1 MTSINKVPVS
11 KVNNTLTRVP
21 ITGRFDDQ
29 LNEIDKA
36 AEEIKA
42 AQSTVLG
49 KTINETISG
58 VKALTQPDEYPS
70 DILSEPPIAQITE
83 EADPSL
89 KKVSAQVSNINKM
102 TSSSLSGD
110 GFMNAHIMN
119 GTPQAMKNGIF
130 KATDGVEPSIGKLK
144 AIVPGSLQSA
154 AQKSL
159 PKMAPGAEFLSQ
171 ITSANSGLGSVTSNI
186 TSLVSDLL
194 GGNPNIGLT
203 QKTVVK
209 SQNYLEEFLK
219 AVSENSLTTE
229 EVQQCT
235 DLLLEGKQNEVIKI
249 VTSATQRE
257 NANVNIPDVESSIV
271 KVTPSA
277 ADAIDIKSSSLKN
290 MGNSTR
296 KTRDLATIG
305 NKWSGSSTDTSSGGY
320 NFDKV
325 NSMEELVADLRNL
338 SRDIT
343 EVIVHWSAHFNDQ
356 GHVGAKELHD
366 IALKRGFK
374 GCSYH
379 YVIKRNGD
387 LERGRP
393 VRLQGAHAKAA
404 GHNKFS
410 IGIAF
415 VAGYNCPSGTAN
427 PNRYISSE
435 SITPAQYKTLDMFLK
450 GFFMIYPGGQ
460 VFGHQDFDN
469 NKVDPGFD
477 VGTYVEARF
486 GKKNVTN
493 PNDGP
498 ATPDQIASL
507 VG

>member
-1 MTSINKVPVS
+1 MTKINKVPIG

-21 ITGRFDDQ
+21 KTGKFDSQ
-29 LNEIDKA
+29 FSEIDKVA
-36 AEEIKA
+36 KEFKA
-42 AQSTVLG
+42 SQSTILG
-49 KTINETISG
+49 KSVNEVISG
-58 VKALTQPDEYPS
+58 VKALTQPDEYPT

-83 EADPSL
+83 EADAVL
-89 KKVSAQVSNINKM
+89 KKTSAQKSNIDKM
-102 TSSSLSGD
+102 TSSGLSAD
-110 GFMNAHIMN
+110 GFMNAHIMS

-130 KATDGVEPSIGKLK
+130 KATDGIEPSLGKLQ
-144 AIVPGSLQSA
+144 AIVPSDLKSFSA
-154 AQKSL
+154 VSL
-159 PKMAPGAEFLSQ
+159 PKMEPGGAFLSQ
-171 ITSANSGLGSVTSNI
+171 ITNTNSGLGSAKSAI
-186 TSLVSDLL
+186 AGLVSDLL
-194 GGNPNIGLT
+194 GGQADIGLS
-203 QKTVVK
+203 QKSVIK

-219 AVSENSLTTE
+219 SVSGSALTAE
-229 EVQQCT
+229 EMEKCQN
-235 DLLLEGKQNEVIKI
+235 LLLTGKNNEVIEI
-249 VTSATQRE
+249 INNATARERITIDQAAMERDVTG
-257 NANVNIPDVESSIV
+257 I
-271 KVTPSA
+271 TPSA
-277 ADAIDIKSSSLKN
+277 ADAVDIKSSSLNN
-290 MGNSTR
+290 MGSSTR
-296 KTRDLATIG
+296 KTRDLATVSNSWDG
-305 NKWSGSSTDTSSGGY
+305 ADTSDDGY
-320 NFDKV
+320 GFEKV
-325 NSMEELVADLRNL
+325 NSLEELVADLRNL
-338 SRDIT
+338 TREIT
-343 EVIVHWSAHFNDQ
+343 EVIVHWSAHFNNQ
-356 GHVGAKELHD
+356 GHVGAKELHA
-366 IALKRGFK
+366 IAKKRGFK

-404 GHNKFS
+404 GHNKYS

-477 VGTYVEARF
+477 VEAYVEARF
-486 GKKNVTN
+486 NRKNVIN

-498 ATPDQIASL
+498 ATPAQIASI

>member
-21 ITGRFDDQ
+21 ITGRFDNQ

-58 VKALTQPDEYPS
+58 IKALTQPDEYPS
-70 DILSEPPIAQITE
+70 DILSEPPIAQVTVD
-83 EADPSL
+83 ADPSL
-89 KKVSAQVSNINKM
+89 KKTSSQVSNINKM

-110 GFMNAHIMN
+110 GFMNAHIIS
-119 GTPQAMKNGIF
+119 GSPQATKNGIF
-130 KATDGVEPSIGKLK
+130 NASGIEPNIGKLT
-144 AIVPGSLQSA
+144 AIVPSSLQSS

-159 PKMAPGAEFLSQ
+159 PKMVAGDEFLSQ
-171 ITSANSGLGSVTSNI
+171 ITSVNTGLGGVTSNI
-186 TSLVSDLL
+186 TSLVNDLL

-203 QKTVVK
+203 QKTIVK

-219 AVSENSLTTE
+219 LVSSNSLTPE
-229 EVQQCT
+229 EVIECT
-235 DLLLEGKQNEVIKI
+235 NLLLEGKQNVVIKI
-249 VTSATQRE
+249 VIDATQRE
-257 NANVNIPDVESSIV
+257 NIDANITDIETSIV

-277 ADAIDIKSSSLKN
+277 SDVIDIKSSSLRN

-296 KTRDLATIG
+296 RTKDLATLG
-305 NKWSGSSTDTSSGGY
+305 NNWSGASTDTSTSGY
-320 NFDKV
+320 NFEKV
-325 NSMEELVADLRNL
+325 SSLEELVADLRNL

-343 EVIVHWSAHFNDQ
+343 EVIVHWTAHFNDQ
-356 GHVGAKELHD
+356 GHVGAKEIHD
-366 IALKRGFK
+366 ISLKRGFK

-379 YVIKRNGD
+379 YIIKRNGD

-393 VRLQGAHAKAA
+393 VRLQGAHAKEA

-415 VAGYNCPSGTAN
+415 VAGYNCPSGTSN
-427 PNRYISSE
+427 PDRYISSE

-469 NKVDPGFD
+469 DKVDPGFD

-486 GKKNVTN
+486 GKRNVTN

-498 ATPDQIASL
+498 ATPDQIASI

>member
-1 MTSINKVPVS
+1 MTTINKVPIS

-21 ITGRFDDQ
+21 ITGRFSSQ
-29 LNEIDKA
+29 LSEIEKA
-36 AEEIKA
+36 AETLKA
-42 AQSTVLG
+42 AQSTKLG
-49 KTINETISG
+49 STINETISG
-58 VKALTQPDEYPS
+58 IKALTQPDEYPS
-70 DILSEPPIAQITE
+70 DILSEPPIAQVTE
-83 EADPSL
+83 EAEPSL
-89 KKVSAQVSNINKM
+89 KKTSSQVSNINKM

-110 GFMNAHIMN
+110 GFMNAHIMS
-119 GTPQAMKNGIF
+119 GSPQAVKNGIF
-130 KATDGVEPSIGKLK
+130 NASGIEPPIGKLT
-144 AIVPGSLQSA
+144 ALVPGALQSA
-154 AQKSL
+154 AQQSL
-159 PKMAPGAEFLSQ
+159 PKMQAGDEFLSQ
-171 ITSANSGLGSVTSNI
+171 ITSANTDLGGVTSNI
-186 TSLVSDLL
+186 TSIVSDLL
-194 GGNPNIGLT
+194 GVNPNIGLT
-203 QKTVVK
+203 QKSIVK

-219 AVSENSLTTE
+219 AVSENSLTPE

-235 DLLLEGKQNEVIKI
+235 DLLLEGNQNEVIKI
-249 VTSATQRE
+249 VTAATQRE
-257 NANVNIPDVESSIV
+257 NANVNIPNIESSII

-277 ADAIDIKSSSLKN
+277 AEAIDIKSSSLRN

-305 NKWSGSSTDTSSGGY
+305 NKWSGSSTNTSSGGY
-320 NFDKV
+320 NFEKV
-325 NSMEELVADLRNL
+325 NSMEELVSDLRNL

-356 GHVGAKELHD
+356 GHVGAKELHE
-366 IALKRGFK
+366 IAKKRGFK

-415 VAGYNCPSGTAN
+415 IAGYNCPSGTSN
-427 PNRYISSE
+427 PNRFISSE

-486 GKKNVTN
+486 GKRNVIN

-498 ATPDQIASL
+498 ATPDQIAST

>member
-1 MTSINKVPVS
+1 MTIINKVPVS

-21 ITGRFDDQ
+21 ITGRFNDQ
-29 LNEIDKA
+29 LSEIEKA
-36 AEEIKA
+36 AETLKA
-42 AQSTVLG
+42 AQSTKLG
-49 KTINETISG
+49 SEINETISG
-58 VKALTQPDEYPS
+58 IKALTQPDEYPS
-70 DILSEPPIAQITE
+70 EILSEPPIAQVTE
-83 EADPSL
+83 EAEPSL
-89 KKVSAQVSNINKM
+89 KKTSSQVSNINKM

-110 GFMNAHIMN
+110 GFMNAHIMS
-119 GTPQAMKNGIF
+119 GSPQAIKNGIF
-130 KATDGVEPSIGKLK
+130 NASGIEPDIGKLT
-144 AIVPGSLQSA
+144 AVVPSSLQSA
-154 AQKSL
+154 AQTSL
-159 PKMAPGAEFLSQ
+159 PKMTVGADFLSQ
-171 ITSANSGLGSVTSNI
+171 ITTTNTDLSGVTSNI
-186 TSLVSDLL
+186 ASLVSDLL

-219 AVSENSLTTE
+219 SVSLNSLTSD
-229 EVQQCT
+229 EVIKCT
-235 DLLLEGKQNEVIKI
+235 DLLLEGNQNEAIKI
-249 VTSATQRE
+249 VTQATQRE
-257 NANVNIPDVESSIV
+257 NVNVNIPDIESSIV

-277 ADAIDIKSSSLKN
+277 AEAIDIKSSSLKS

-296 KTRDLATIG
+296 NTRDLATIG
-305 NKWSGSSTDTSSGGY
+305 NKWSGSSTNTSSGGY
-320 NFDKV
+320 DFEKV
-325 NSMEELVADLRNL
+325 SSMEELVADLRNL
-338 SRDIT
+338 SRDVT

-393 VRLQGAHAKAA
+393 VGLQGAHAKAA

-415 VAGYNCPSGTAN
+415 VAGYNCPSGTSN

-493 PNDGP
+493 PSDGP
-498 ATPDQIASL
+498 ATPSQIASI